1 MAPSW
6 ITSSIGQTTVTCRT
20 TNKSSDEQH
29 IYRSFFLP
37 EQDLEHIFYEWM
49 IESAWAINKNRVN
62 LMDCLVDVLQLA
74 PGLQAIYFWCK
85 NGTASC
91 FLMFAWH
98 TSRYRCIKLIC
109 LTLHSILVIS
119 WWSKHESPFARWL
132 LFRSLKMLDIVAYK
146 FFVGR
151 CPKNFILCGISEVI
165 RSKRA
170 LTCSSN
176 ALYVLRLLLV
186 LTLSTKCRHNCA
198 H

>member
-74 PGLQAIYFWCK
+74 PGLQAICSWCK

-98 TSRYRCIKLIC
+98 TSCYRCIKLIC

-119 WWSKHESPFARWL
+119 WYQNTKAPLPGDYFSVRLKCEIFSHINF
-132 LFRSLKMLDIVAYK
+132 SLEGVPKILYSVA
-146 FFVGR
+146 FPR
-151 CPKNFILCGISEVI
+151 LSDQN
-165 RSKRA
+165 
-170 LTCSSN
+170 
-176 ALYVLRLLLV
+176 VL
-186 LTLSTKCRHNCA
+186 
-198 H
+198 

>member
-1 MAPSW
+1 MILGILWFLCILRFLKRHLELRLVLGRPRSRAEQR
-6 ITSSIGQTTVTCRT
+6 I
-20 TNKSSDEQH
+20 KSSSAAH
-29 IYRSFFLP
+29 LSFFLL

-74 PGLQAIYFWCK
+74 PGLQAIYSWCK

-119 WWSKHESPFARWL
+119 WYQNTKAPLPGEYCSVRLKCEKFSHINF
-132 LFRSLKMLDIVAYK
+132 SLGGVPK
-146 FFVGR
+146 F
-151 CPKNFILCGISEVI
+151 
-165 RSKRA
+165 
-170 LTCSSN
+170 
-176 ALYVLRLLLV
+176 Y
-186 LTLSTKCRHNCA
+186 TL
-198 H
+198 

>member
-6 ITSSIGQTTVTCRT
+6 ITSWVGQTTVTCRT
-20 TNKSSDEQH
+20 TNKSSRAAH
-29 IYRSFFLP
+29 LSFFLP
-37 EQDLEHIFYEWM
+37 EQDLEHIFYQWM

-74 PGLQAIYFWCK
+74 PGLQAICSWCK

-98 TSRYRCIKLIC
+98 TSCYRCIKLIC

-119 WWSKHESPFARWL
+119 WYHESPFARWL
-132 LFRSLKMLDIVAYK
+132 LVRSLKMRDILAYK

-186 LTLSTKCRHNCA
+186 LALSTKCRHNCA